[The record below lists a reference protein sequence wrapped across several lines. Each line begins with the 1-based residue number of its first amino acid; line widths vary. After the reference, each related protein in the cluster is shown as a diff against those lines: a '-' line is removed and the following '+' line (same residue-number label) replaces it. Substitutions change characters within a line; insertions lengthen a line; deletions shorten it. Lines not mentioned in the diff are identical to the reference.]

1 MAVKNFND
9 SEKQKLIQI
18 ISQGSQVLGEVDD
31 LRSGLRDTVKSIAE
45 ELELKPAL
53 INKAISIAHKGNYQ
67 NISDDSY
74 ITDQVA
80 FWNELLSVIV
90 TIIGSCIL
98 TFTSPTPTMHYVFP
112 LYLIGSSTLCYA
124 SYRRRNIWKYSR

>member
-31 LRSGLRDTVKSIAE
+31 LKTGLRDTVKSLAE

-53 INKAISIAHKGNYQ
+53 INRAISIAHKGNYQ
-67 NISDDSY
+67 NLSDDMDTLDS
-74 ITDQVA
+74 
-80 FWNELLSVIV
+80 
-90 TIIGSCIL
+90 IL
-98 TFTSPTPTMHYVFP
+98 TAAGKV
-112 LYLIGSSTLCYA
+112 
-124 SYRRRNIWKYSR
+124 

>member
-9 SEKQKLIQI
+9 GEKQKLIQI

-67 NISDDSY
+67 NISDDMDTLDS
-74 ITDQVA
+74 
-80 FWNELLSVIV
+80 
-90 TIIGSCIL
+90 IL
-98 TFTSPTPTMHYVFP
+98 TAAGKV
-112 LYLIGSSTLCYA
+112 
-124 SYRRRNIWKYSR
+124 